1 MNTEPTESELNATHY
16 GCFDGLRGLEI
27 EMTLDDALSA
37 SHQGQCD
44 NDVAALTVQP
54 AISAQ
59 LDAIHADTLRLALQ
73 ESGAWGRG
81 ELQDDTANRQ
91 RAVWLAACDIRE
103 RFNQGELSDQE

>member
-1 MNTEPTESELNATHY
+1 MKLTPTENELNTLHC

-44 NDVAALTVQP
+44 NDVAALAMQP

-59 LDAIHADTLRLALQ
+59 LDAIHPDTLRLALQ
-73 ESGAWGRG
+73 ECGAGWD
-81 ELQDDTANRQ
+81 LSDDDANRQ
-91 RAVWLAACDIRE
+91 RAVWMAACDIRE